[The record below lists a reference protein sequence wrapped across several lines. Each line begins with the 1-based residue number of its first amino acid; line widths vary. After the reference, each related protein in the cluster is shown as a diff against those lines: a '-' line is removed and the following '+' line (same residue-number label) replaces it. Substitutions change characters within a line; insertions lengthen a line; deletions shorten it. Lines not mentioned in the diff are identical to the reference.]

1 MSAGVMTCPIWVE
14 DLTTTFGVD
23 GPRVGLESASV
34 VRDEIVE
41 GNAAVGG
48 LSEVPAA
55 EVPAAGGSAAGGR
68 TVGRLER
75 GAASAIRPERPGV
88 AADGGAD
95 TSALLPPRGVAH
107 SAAIVRRKSSMPA
120 SFLLLSVAREL
131 DSRVRT
137 TSVSSRARE
146 RARSWEQTMTVRPA
160 PL

>member
-1 MSAGVMTCPIWVE
+1 MTCPIWVE

-55 EVPAAGGSAAGGR
+55 EVPATEVPAAGGSAAGGR